1 MPFSLASTQHLAPAM
16 TLVASH
22 GLQAIQ
28 GHLPPILSASASYR
42 AAERAPRQE
51 QPKHPTLKA
60 DAGRGTG
67 SSDVGRGPRNRVG
80 SEYQSNQ

>member
-16 TLVASH
+16 TLVAPH

-42 AAERAPRQE
+42 AAERAPRQGAAE
-51 QPKHPTLKA
+51 ASNPQS
-60 DAGRGTG
+60 GR
-67 SSDVGRGPRNRVG
+67 RAWYRIF
-80 SEYQSNQ
+80 